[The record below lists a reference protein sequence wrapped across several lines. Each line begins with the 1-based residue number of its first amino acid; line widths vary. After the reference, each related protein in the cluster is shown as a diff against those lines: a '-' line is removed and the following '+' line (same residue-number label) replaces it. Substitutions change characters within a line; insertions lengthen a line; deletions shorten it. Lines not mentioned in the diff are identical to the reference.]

1 MRLITARTLLHY
13 AEEHPDVR
21 DELTRLIR
29 LLEVA
34 VWTDANHLKETS
46 PFPARPIGAK
56 RVVFNIKGNH
66 YRVICAVRYAS
77 PLLGLQGVVLVHFV
91 GTHAEYDRVDAET
104 VTLQ

>member
-29 LLEVA
+29 VLEVA
-34 VWTDANHLKETS
+34 AWTDAHHLKETC

-77 PLLGLQGVVLVHFV
+77 PPNGLQGVVFVHFV

-104 VTLQ
+104 VTFL